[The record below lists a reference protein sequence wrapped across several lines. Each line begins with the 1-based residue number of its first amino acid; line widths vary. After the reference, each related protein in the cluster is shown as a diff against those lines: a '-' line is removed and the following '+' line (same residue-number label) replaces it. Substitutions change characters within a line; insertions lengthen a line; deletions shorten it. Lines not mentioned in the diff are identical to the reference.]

1 MPVLTLDRR
10 TISGFVQYAGERP
23 EPPFY
28 LRLVDGDYAHPLGA
42 AVRFVVNV
50 ISHVDGKIC

>member
-1 MPVLTLDRR
+1 MPILTLDRR

-23 EPPFY
+23 ELPLY
-28 LRLVDGDYAHPLGA
+28 LRPVDGDYAQSLGA

-50 ISHVDGKIC
+50 ISHADGKIC